1 MAEKRR
7 LEPLGALSYSKHP
20 RLEVEAGHVLSSGL
34 CRSSALPGYTS
45 DNHYSYKGSCFA
57 YPLQCHEGPKSL
69 SPWTPT
75 ETYAHCTGAA
85 ASHPPRT
92 DKALCML
99 YRPEAEGFGAR
110 GQISGHEKAGSKC
123 MAAQEK
129 LANSM
134 GHTGLAQQAWV
145 HSYPAQHSPRTAA
158 GFSTLA
164 VPKPVYRNHSYCP
177 ESGYSP
183 KGSLALGMQ
192 GESMPKQPAGAEWAL
207 PPSGHLAHL
216 ERAGCG
222 MAVPPKSVVSESGY
236 LPSHQGSK
244 DTSVSPVGFSPFRK
258 VFEKCQATYHSPP
271 NIPEARGGSPHK
283 HTWSKL
289 PPATS
294 PLANPQNLMYQER
307 SPACYP
313 LTSYPLTSHEQM
325 LLYHQSCVQAEKPN
339 SLFALPACKGFASPG
354 REDPQLLPGSYLT
367 PQSYYPSHLD
377 SYIYRSLGPPP
388 AAATPPS
395 HQPFREH
402 EPQPNARTKADLVR
416 EAPIS
421 SCTLSEKASYCGSFP
436 SRDGLPDCREGDHVA
451 KLSNENILSQWA
463 TPQRQ
468 PSQMHHPADRLPG
481 FLSRFR
487 SMQEAACRAGLR
499 HSEEANAKGEELCD
513 APRRSALIPEA
524 KKRNL
529 WACKT
534 ESGKCIV
541 ISDSPVASH
550 DSCIKGDLLQNIL
563 EDSSSSFPSMLKPSE
578 DKGRGAKRPEEP
590 LPSSSPPM
598 PVINNVFS
606 LAPYQRYLADSES
619 AEISLSK
626 SCQTQETSFG
636 NSGKCMEVQS
646 PPQPDPGRS
655 GEVSQAPLP
664 GRKETARD
672 VMAKVV
678 ERVPSSNC
686 AGVVRGREDYA
697 GTWESCRVKRLP
709 PSGPAPSHQAP
720 PACINDSAGARE
732 DHALDLSFKTEGLAE
747 VPSLRRSPGKM
758 EAVERESSESK
769 GKEASET
776 LPKRQEIVQEANV
789 QMAELAGK
797 SGPAGKSS
805 FQSSSAFLYKKFKIQ
820 KSHAAGRDCAV
831 QQDSSSL
838 QPSSHVFVKASDVST
853 LREGSGQA
861 TDLQSNSP
869 VQQSL
874 PQVATQQNTSPVQQS
889 LPYAA
894 TQQNT
899 PPVQQSLPYSAT
911 RQNTPPVQQSLPHAA
926 TQQNTSPVQQ
936 SLQQAETQ
944 PETQLLPQNCFNVKL
959 PDASKA
965 PPPSAPAASPA
976 LEETGASLSTSSEL
990 PDKQHSPRQ
999 HFTAL
1004 HTSICTIISCS
1015 VSTSAP
1021 ELLKEWL
1028 EKTKSKGD
1036 RQGKAVGSAKHKNGS
1051 KFSEAPMPSKGKEIW
1066 LAFKDMALF
1075 LNKLLS
1081 QLEAIL
1087 FTRRCPFPH
1096 VIRAG
1101 TIFIPIHV
1109 VKETLFPNL
1118 SSSSVDHVL
1127 QDHRVELRPTTL
1139 SEERLLRDLELKS
1152 CTSRMLKLLALKQLP
1167 DIYPDLLNLHWH
1179 DCVKQQLGD
1188 LAEES
1193 PKIDTEALS
1202 PDGLKS
1208 IDATRCLQGMTA
1220 QSLTQHFARKHKQG
1234 KKYRLASCLPS
1245 KTRHQIDDDMSQGPS
1260 SPSIQRDAA
1269 LKGAKL
1275 QPEKDSASVALKT
1288 KGLPLHPKTAEQLLP
1303 ALQLPGALKVK
1314 LAKSDDRK
1322 TASTSK
1328 GLHHCQ
1334 KSMVH
1339 IKFQNALR
1347 DIQGPPAP
1355 KAARKKRRKQPSV
1368 LLKRFRHR
1376 APGGTKAYALPPQYP
1391 DLVGKRIRH
1400 LYEEKDKTEAWYPGL
1415 VLRIHKYHK
1424 NPLKTVF
1431 AVQYDSEPDWQYY
1444 LEILQDYKKGWLEV
1458 DE

>member
-7 LEPLGALSYSKHP
+7 LEPVGAVSYSKHP

-34 CRSSALPGYTS
+34 CRSSTLPGYS
-45 DNHYSYKGSCFA
+45 SENHYSYKGSYFA

-75 ETYAHCTGAA
+75 ETYAHCTGAVV
-85 ASHPPRT
+85 SHPPRT

-129 LANSM
+129 PANYM
-134 GHTGLAQQAWV
+134 GHTGLVQQGWV
-145 HSYPAQHSPRTAA
+145 HGYPAQHSPRTAA

-164 VPKPVYRNHSYCP
+164 VPKPVYRNHSYCA
-177 ESGYSP
+177 ETGYGP
-183 KGSLALGMQ
+183 KASLALGMQ
-192 GESMPKQPAGAEWAL
+192 VESMSKQPAGAEWAL
-207 PPSGHLAHL
+207 PPSGHLVHM
-216 ERAGCG
+216 ERPGCG
-222 MAVPPKSVVSESGY
+222 TAVPPKPVVSESGY

-244 DTSVSPVGFSPFRK
+244 DTPMSPVGFSPFRK

-271 NIPEARGGSPHK
+271 NIPEARGGSPRK
-283 HTWSKL
+283 HARSKL
-289 PPATS
+289 PPAAS
-294 PLANPQNLMYQER
+294 PLANPQNLTYQER

-313 LTSYPLTSHEQM
+313 LTSYALTSHEQM
-325 LLYHQSCVQAEKPN
+325 LLYHQSYVQAEKAN
-339 SLFALPACKGFASPG
+339 SLFSLPACKGFDSPG
-354 REDPQLLPGSYLT
+354 REDPQLLPGPYLT
-367 PQSYYPSHLD
+367 PRSYYPSHLD
-377 SYIYRSLGPPP
+377 SYIYRSLAPPP
-388 AAATPPS
+388 PATPPS

-402 EPQPNARTKADLVR
+402 EPQPNARTKADLAH

-421 SCTLSEKASYCGSFP
+421 SCTLSEKASYCGSFS
-436 SRDGLPDCREGDHVA
+436 SRDGLPDCHEGDHVG
-451 KLSNENILSQWA
+451 KLSNENFPSQWA
-463 TPQRQ
+463 TPERQ
-468 PSQMHHPADRLPG
+468 PSEMRHPADRLPG
-481 FLSRFR
+481 FLSGFR
-487 SMQEAACRAGLR
+487 SMQEAACRAGLS
-499 HSEEANAKGEELCD
+499 HSEEEANAKGEELCD
-513 APRRSALIPEA
+513 APRRSTLTPEA
-524 KKRNL
+524 KKRNF
-529 WACKT
+529 WACKA

-550 DSCIKGDLLQNIL
+550 DSCLKGDSLQNIL
-563 EDSSSSFPSMLKPSE
+563 GDSGSSFQSMLQPSE

-606 LAPYQRYLADSES
+606 LAPYQRFLADSES
-619 AEISLSK
+619 VDSESLSK
-626 SCQTQETSFG
+626 SCQTQETSLG

-646 PPQPDPGRS
+646 PPRPDPVRS
-655 GEVSQAPLP
+655 GEVSGALLP
-664 GRKETARD
+664 GRKETACD

-678 ERVPSSNC
+678 KREASSNS
-686 AGVVRGREDYA
+686 AGVARGSEDYA
-697 GTWESCRVKRLP
+697 GTWESCRHKRLP

-720 PACINDSAGARE
+720 PACINGSAGPRE

-747 VPSLRRSPGKM
+747 GPGLQRSPGKM

-789 QMAELAGK
+789 QTAELAGK

-805 FQSSSAFLYKKFKIQ
+805 FHSSSAFLYKKFKIQ
-820 KSHAAGRDCAV
+820 KSHAAGRGCAV

-838 QPSSHVFVKASDVST
+838 QLSSHVFVKARDVS

-861 TDLQSNSP
+861 TDLQGKPP

-874 PQVATQQNTSPVQQS
+874 PQ
-889 LPYAA
+889 AA

-899 PPVQQSLPYSAT
+899 PPVQQSLPQAVT
-911 RQNTPPVQQSLPHAA
+911 RQNTPPVQQSLPQAA
-926 TQQNTSPVQQ
+926 TQQNTPPVQQ
-936 SLQQAETQ
+936 SLQQGVTQ
-944 PETQLLPQNCFNVKL
+944 PKTQLMPRNCFSVKL
-959 PDASKA
+959 LGASKA

-976 LEETGASLSTSSEL
+976 LGETHALLSTSSEL
-990 PDKQHSPRQ
+990 PRQ

-1004 HTSICTIISCS
+1004 HTSICAIISCS

-1036 RQGKAVGSAKHKNGS
+1036 RQEKAAGLAKHKNGS

-1087 FTRRCPFPH
+1087 FTRKCPFPH

-1193 PKIDTEALS
+1193 PKINTGALS

-1208 IDATRCLQGMTA
+1208 TDATRCLQGMSA

-1234 KKYRLASCLPS
+1234 KKYRLASCLSS
-1245 KTRHQIDDDMSQGPS
+1245 KTRRKIDDDMSQGAS
-1260 SPSIQRDAA
+1260 LPSIRRDAA

-1275 QPEKDSASVALKT
+1275 QPEKDSTSVALRT
-1288 KGLPLHPKTAEQLLP
+1288 KGLPLHSKAAERLLP
-1303 ALQLPGALKVK
+1303 ALKLPGALKVK
-1314 LAKSDDRK
+1314 LADSDARK

-1328 GLHHCQ
+1328 GLHHRQ
-1334 KSMVH
+1334 KSMVR

-1347 DIQGPPAP
+1347 DIQGPPAHT
-1355 KAARKKRRKQPSV
+1355 AAGKKRGKPSSL
-1368 LLKRFRHR
+1368 LLKRFRRR
-1376 APGGTKAYALPPQYP
+1376 AAGGTRASPLPPQYP
-1391 DLVGKRIRH
+1391 ELVGKRIRH
-1400 LYEEKDKTEAWYPGL
+1400 LYEEKDKTEAWYPGV
-1415 VLRIHKYHK
+1415 VLRIHKRHK
-1424 NPLKTVF
+1424 NPLKTVYE
-1431 AVQYDSEPDWQYY
+1431 VRYDSEPEWQYY